1 VTLSSRDI
9 KDLLS
14 SADLEPRKSLGQNF
28 VSDPNTVRRIARLAG
43 VGPGDQVVE
52 IGAGLGSLTLAL
64 IETGASVTAIETD
77 PHLVPLLKANLVAKQ
92 AVAKQAVAKQAV
104 AKQDSGIQAYGRA
117 HVVHADARELNWNEV
132 LPDGEWTLVANLPYN
147 VATSLV
153 LDVLDDVP
161 QVKRLLVM
169 VQREAGERL
178 VATGGDKSFG
188 AVSIRVA
195 MRAQGR
201 IVGTVSPEVFH
212 PKPKVTSVLVWLARH
227 DESPV
232 PRDIDETQLLALLK
246 AGFAQRRKMLRGAL
260 RGMASSEQL
269 EDSGIR
275 PEARAE
281 ELRLADWVA
290 LARTTQKEI

>member
-1 VTLSSRDI
+1 MTLSSRDI

-77 PHLVPLLKANLVAKQ
+77 PHLVPLLKANL
-92 AVAKQAVAKQAV
+92 VAKQAV

>member
-77 PHLVPLLKANLVAKQ
+77 PHLVPLLKANL
-92 AVAKQAVAKQAV
+92 VAKQAV